1 MMSCWLAASTKHDAW
16 PAPEIKPLERMR
28 MGRTARDVQEVT
40 MTLRPTPASTLDA
53 LRGPRSKQLASSSSS
68 VALPGDDQ
76 LALAVLP
83 ILIRSNGLISGAGQ
97 ASCLVVVEPT
107 RSGGR
112 SRQLKWVMGPA

>member
-1 MMSCWLAASTKHDAW
+1 
-16 PAPEIKPLERMR
+16 

-76 LALAVLP
+76 LAELLADNKRLRSSLDRATKINDKMWNGIVDSHLLP
-83 ILIRSNGLISGAGQ
+83 KQDQPNGH
-97 ASCLVVVEPT
+97 V
-107 RSGGR
+107 
-112 SRQLKWVMGPA
+112 